1 VSAGGASAALGL
13 VITGLAALVWVV
25 NPFAAALLIGAA
37 HGWLWASAPG
47 SDMSS
52 RSRILLV
59 ALGLV
64 LPVVMV
70 VHYSQALALGP
81 LDMAWLAVIVTA
93 GGHVTP
99 LAALFLSVLAGAFV
113 SVVAIVR
120 TRRRIVRN
128 AEPDPI
134 RTRGPVG
141 YAGPGSLGGTESAL
155 RR

>member
-1 VSAGGASAALGL
+1 MDRIRIAYGTEPQQFGHFYPPEEPVSTP
-13 VITGLAALVWVV
+13 I
-25 NPFAAALLIGAA
+25 
-37 HGWLWASAPG
+37 
-47 SDMSS
+47 
-52 RSRILLV
+52 
-59 ALGLV
+59 
-64 LPVVMV
+64 PVVMV

-81 LDMAWLAVIVTA
+81 LDMAWLAVTVTA

-141 YAGPGSLGGTESAL
+141 YAGPGSLGATRSAL
-155 RR
+155 RQ